1 MNKLNCVEHTIDST
15 GETKTHSILNFLGI
29 IQRRTNND
37 IQLKIYRKSIK
48 IMIVYTTILTAAGV

>member
-15 GETKTHSILNFLGI
+15 GETETHSIINFLGI